1 MMYLLF
7 GLCSSKWY
15 GAYRLDGSRSSYK
28 FLNGLTECYY
38 DGKKLIR
45 RSNKPILREN
55 DTSPSNYLL
64 SIFYLFLMLTILY
77 IFVFRVQS
85 SMNSFRHLTTIEIEK
100 QSMNNQRGLLTCFKV
115 RGPDFNELQ
124 I

>member
-1 MMYLLF
+1 
-7 GLCSSKWY
+7 
-15 GAYRLDGSRSSYK
+15 
-28 FLNGLTECYY
+28 
-38 DGKKLIR
+38 
-45 RSNKPILREN
+45 
-55 DTSPSNYLL
+55 
-64 SIFYLFLMLTILY
+64 MLTILY